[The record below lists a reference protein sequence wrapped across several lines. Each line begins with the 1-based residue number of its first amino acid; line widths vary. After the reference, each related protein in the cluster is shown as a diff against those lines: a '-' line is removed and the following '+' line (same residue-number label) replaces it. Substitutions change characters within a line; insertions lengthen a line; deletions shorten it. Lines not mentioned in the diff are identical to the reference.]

1 MKGRILSSNGLLAVS
16 GEGVSEGYK
25 PKEPFAADGQDTTF
39 AMFAFVLGFFFIR
52 WVMFSWQG
60 WGVTVFAIVYCFAV
74 TMYFVKK
81 GIIITRSGLF
91 WLAAV
96 ILIGVSY
103 SLYANNGLEP
113 WRSLFL
119 FCAAVYYVSN
129 ASGRLILDN
138 TSNWLMLDGI
148 NAVFVIPFKNFG
160 CQYKSL
166 SSSKYIKRSFG
177 KQFLSIALGL
187 LLALLVAGMVLP
199 LLLKADG
206 GGFLRIANRLIEY
219 YRWMQ
224 NRFENIIIEVILAI
238 PTSAYIFGLAAGCA
252 HNRGCSTFKREDI
265 QYGAESVRILAAATV
280 YTVLG
285 LICLLYIVFIG
296 SQLPYFFSAF
306 AGQRPE
312 GWQVYSEYARS
323 GFFELCQIAAINLS
337 LLTLANL
344 FCRKLQGRNYALK
357 ILNCL
362 LSLLTLLLIATAFSK
377 MALYIGAYGLSI
389 RRLLP
394 CLFMVFLT
402 VVFTGVIVLQ
412 KLRFSIVRFSI
423 VAGTVMLCI
432 LCLLNPDGFVAAYNA
447 ERYLSGT
454 LESFDVR
461 ILYQSGPA
469 GIDPALKVY
478 SRTSDKE
485 LKAELSAYIFDQREE
500 STRKSGRT
508 QDNLQNMLVRQ
519 KAAEFAEHKNQY

>member
-1 MKGRILSSNGLLAVS
+1 
-16 GEGVSEGYK
+16 
-25 PKEPFAADGQDTTF
+25 
-39 AMFAFVLGFFFIR
+39 
-52 WVMFSWQG
+52 
-60 WGVTVFAIVYCFAV
+60 
-74 TMYFVKK
+74 
-81 GIIITRSGLF
+81 
-91 WLAAV
+91 
-96 ILIGVSY
+96 
-103 SLYANNGLEP
+103 
-113 WRSLFL
+113 
-119 FCAAVYYVSN
+119 
-129 ASGRLILDN
+129 
-138 TSNWLMLDGI
+138 
-148 NAVFVIPFKNFG
+148 
-160 CQYKSL
+160 
-166 SSSKYIKRSFG
+166 
-177 KQFLSIALGL
+177 
-187 LLALLVAGMVLP
+187 
-199 LLLKADG
+199 
-206 GGFLRIANRLIEY
+206 
-219 YRWMQ
+219 
-224 NRFENIIIEVILAI
+224 
-238 PTSAYIFGLAAGCA
+238 
-252 HNRGCSTFKREDI
+252 
-265 QYGAESVRILAAATV
+265 
-280 YTVLG
+280 VLG

>member
-1 MKGRILSSNGLLAVS
+1 M
-16 GEGVSEGYK
+16 
-25 PKEPFAADGQDTTF
+25 
-39 AMFAFVLGFFFIR
+39 
-52 WVMFSWQG
+52 
-60 WGVTVFAIVYCFAV
+60 
-74 TMYFVKK
+74 
-81 GIIITRSGLF
+81 
-91 WLAAV
+91 
-96 ILIGVSY
+96 
-103 SLYANNGLEP
+103 
-113 WRSLFL
+113 
-119 FCAAVYYVSN
+119 
-129 ASGRLILDN
+129 
-138 TSNWLMLDGI
+138 
-148 NAVFVIPFKNFG
+148 
-160 CQYKSL
+160 
-166 SSSKYIKRSFG
+166 
-177 KQFLSIALGL
+177 
-187 LLALLVAGMVLP
+187 
-199 LLLKADG
+199 KADG

-447 ERYLSGT
+447 ERYLQER
-454 LESFDVR
+454 LKALMYESCT
-461 ILYQSGPA
+461 SPAPA
-469 GIDPALKVY
+469 GL
-478 SRTSDKE
+478 TC
-485 LKAELSAYIFDQREE
+485 
-500 STRKSGRT
+500 TKSLFPDIR
-508 QDNLQNMLVRQ
+508 
-519 KAAEFAEHKNQY
+519 